1 MGTPAWFC
9 AKLRTYTVMDV
20 RARIFFN
27 CKITQSDRV
36 GLFQGDRSAI
46 HMGNASSKEP
56 SIQANPKATHLHR
69 KFNLTRQQ
77 FIWIAPQK
85 FKISLSS
92 EICVGVRQLEQVG
105 LPQNMPSTC
114 WGSTVFYIAHLGC
127 KCMLHGREGK
137 TSCKPFY
144 TNQEGHLSRSPS
156 RPYS

>member
-20 RARIFFN
+20 RAGIFFN

-36 GLFQGDRSAI
+36 CLFQGDRSAI
-46 HMGNASSKEP
+46 HMGNAKQRAQHSSQSKGDP
-56 SIQANPKATHLHR
+56 PASQIQPDSSAIHLDS
-69 KFNLTRQQ
+69 
-77 FIWIAPQK
+77 AAK

-114 WGSTVFYIAHLGC
+114 WGSTVFYIAHLGF

-137 TSCKPFY
+137 TSCKPLY
-144 TNQEGHLSRSPS
+144 TNQEGHLSRNPS